1 MKYTP
6 IEGILRFA
14 SPVAKCKTLD
24 RLISKSYTS
33 NKASLINIPLT
44 LLNFINFAVS
54 FPYKSKLVYLTKPE
68 VMQIQATLVEKV
80 EVTLY
85 QVDAAISTRTL
96 YHQVSLKIEIHQ
108 TMQV

>member
-1 MKYTP
+1 M
-6 IEGILRFA
+6 
-14 SPVAKCKTLD
+14 
-24 RLISKSYTS
+24 ISESYTS
-33 NKASLINIPLT
+33 KKASLINIPLT
-44 LLNFINFAVS
+44 LLNFIYFAVS
-54 FPYKSKLVYLTKPE
+54 FSHKSKLVYLTKPQ
-68 VMQIQATLVEKV
+68 VMQIQAKLVEKV